1 MKFGLFGTGPWAHDV
16 HGPALAAHPDAE
28 LVGVWGRDPAKAG
41 ALAKTL
47 QARPYDEV
55 DALIADVE
63 AVAVALPPDVQAPIA
78 LRAARAGRHLLLDK
92 PVSLALDDADA
103 ILAEATGRGLAS
115 LVFFTNRFRPVV
127 QDFLQD
133 AAATPWFGGRAVWH
147 ASIFE
152 GRSPYGASPWRRER
166 GGLWDIGPHALS
178 LLLPVLGDVDRV
190 SAMAGPHDTTSV
202 LLHHVDGPVSTMSL
216 TLDAPPDAVG
226 FETVLYGPTGPVP
239 VPGSSEP
246 VVDAFGAAIGEL
258 VRQAAGGGVQRHPCD
273 LRLGRDVV
281 AILAAADTARVD
293 GTVVPVSATAPP
305 ATG

>member
-1 MKFGLFGTGPWAHDV
+1 MRFGLFGTGPWAQDV
-16 HGPALAAHPDAE
+16 HGPALAAHREVE

-47 QARPYDEV
+47 QTRPYGDV
-55 DALIADVE
+55 DALIADVA

-103 ILAEATGRGLAS
+103 LLAEATSRRLAS

-127 QDFLQD
+127 DEFLRQ
-133 AAATPWFGGRAVWH
+133 AAGTAWFGGRSVLH
-147 ASIFE
+147 ASFFQ

-178 LLLPVLGDVDRV
+178 LLLPVLGGVDRV
-190 SAMAGPHDTTSV
+190 SAMTGPHDTTSV
-202 LLHHVDGPVSTMSL
+202 LLHHVDGAVSTMSL

-226 FETVLYGPTGPVP
+226 FETVLYGPTGPTP

-246 VVDAFGAAIGEL
+246 PVNAFGAAIGEL
-258 VRQAAGGGVQRHPCD
+258 VSQAASGGTPGHPCD
-273 LRLGRDVV
+273 LRLGREVV
-281 AILAAADTARVD
+281 AILAAADTARAT
-293 GTVVPVSATAPP
+293 GTVVPVPTGPR

>member
-1 MKFGLFGTGPWAHDV
+1 MRFGLFGTGPWAQAV

-41 ALAKTL
+41 TLAKTL
-47 QARPYDEV
+47 QVRPYGEV
-55 DALIADVE
+55 DALIADVA
-63 AVAVALPPDVQAPIA
+63 AVAVALPPDVQAPVA

-92 PVSLALDDADA
+92 PVSLALDAADA
-103 ILAEATGRGLAS
+103 ILAEVTERRLAS

-127 QDFLQD
+127 EEFLGR
-133 AAATPWFGGRAVWH
+133 AAGTAWLGGRAVLH

-190 SAMAGPHDTTSV
+190 SAMTGPHDTTSV
-202 LLHHVDGPVSTMSL
+202 LLHHADGPVSTMSL
-216 TLDAPPDAVG
+216 TLDAPPEAVE

-239 VPGSSEP
+239 VPGGSEP
-246 VVDAFGAAIGEL
+246 AVEAFGAAIGAL
-258 VRQAAGGGVQRHPCD
+258 VRRAAAGGTPGHPCD

-293 GTVVPVSATAPP
+293 GTVVPVPTGPR